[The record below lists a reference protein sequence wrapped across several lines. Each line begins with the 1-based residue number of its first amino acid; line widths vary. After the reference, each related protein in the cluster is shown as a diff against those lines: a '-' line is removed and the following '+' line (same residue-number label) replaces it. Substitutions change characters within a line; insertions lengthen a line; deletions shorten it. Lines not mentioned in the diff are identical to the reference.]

1 MKKIIKIESNNCPQ
15 CRLLDVM
22 LGAAEIEVDEE
33 LNIDET
39 PEVVDEY
46 GIMGVPVL
54 IFKDEDGNEVDR
66 IVGVRGI
73 TPDIIKEKL

>member
-22 LGAAEIEVDEE
+22 LGAAEIEVDEK

-54 IFKDEDGNEVDR
+54 IFLEDGKEVDR

-73 TPDIIKEKL
+73 TPDQIKEKL